1 MRKSYDTTG
10 PCGLIAN
17 GEGGGALPA
26 GGVGSGRNRP
36 RSYSFSQPERTGSGS
51 GSGPSFIDVERTD
64 RGGSGG
70 GGLSDSEGDVSLR
83 GGSGSGGELGGSIGS
98 AVARR
103 RASIAGTSSASSA
116 VSAAPAYGGSL
127 AHLVPNSFLAT
138 TSRRI
143 STHGAAPGC
152 VCSSCGCLETPY
164 WRDGWSEDVML
175 CNACGLRF
183 QKFARRC
190 PACRYI
196 PRKEDSLGS
205 RCIKCATP
213 WVVGPPSSS

>member
-1 MRKSYDTTG
+1 MRKSHDTPG
-10 PCGLIAN
+10 PCGLVPGG
-17 GEGGGALPA
+17 GEGVSSL
-26 GGVGSGRNRP
+26 VIGSGRSRP
-36 RSYSFSQPERTGSGS
+36 RSYSFSQPERTGG
-51 GSGPSFIDVERTD
+51 GSGPFIDVERTD
-64 RGGSGG
+64 RGA
-70 GGLSDSEGDVSLR
+70 GLSDSEGDVSLR
-83 GGSGSGGELGGSIGS
+83 GGSGSGGELGGGGS
-98 AVARR
+98 AVTRR

-116 VSAAPAYGGSL
+116 VSAAPAYRGSL

-152 VCSSCGCLETPY
+152 ICSSCGCRETPY
-164 WRDGWSEDVML
+164 CRDGWSEDVML

-213 WVVGPPSSS
+213 WVVGPPSSC

>member
-1 MRKSYDTTG
+1 MRKSHDTPG
-10 PCGLIAN
+10 PCGLVPGG
-17 GEGGGALPA
+17 GEGVSSL
-26 GGVGSGRNRP
+26 VIGSGRSRP
-36 RSYSFSQPERTGSGS
+36 RSYSFSQPERTGG
-51 GSGPSFIDVERTD
+51 GSGPFIDVERTD
-64 RGGSGG
+64 RGA
-70 GGLSDSEGDVSLR
+70 GLSDSEGDVSLR
-83 GGSGSGGELGGSIGS
+83 GGSGSGGELGGGGSGS
-98 AVARR
+98 AVTRR

-116 VSAAPAYGGSL
+116 VSAAPAYSGSL

-152 VCSSCGCLETPY
+152 ICSSCGCLETPY

-213 WVVGPPSSS
+213 WVVGPPSSC